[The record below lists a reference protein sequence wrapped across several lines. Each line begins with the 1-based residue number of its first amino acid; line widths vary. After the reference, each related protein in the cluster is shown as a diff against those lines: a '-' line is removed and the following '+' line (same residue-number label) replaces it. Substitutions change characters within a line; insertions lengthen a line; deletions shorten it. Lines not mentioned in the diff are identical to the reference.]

1 MSTRDKFYEVQQR
14 TGSHWHTLGYLR
26 SKKDAEKY
34 ESLYNTK
41 VVIYPTKVIEHEF
54 IDLKLFEGEK

>member
-1 MSTRDKFYEVQQR
+1 MKSYDVQQQA
-14 TGSHWHTLGYLR
+14 GNLQWHTLGYLR

-41 VVIYPTKVIEHEF
+41 VVIYPTKVIEHKF
-54 IDLKLFEGEK
+54 IDLKRFENEFED